1 MITRLIKNVFVMVAV
16 IAGCL
21 ASNGAVPAGYYN
33 GINGLKDSALKNKLH
48 NIINTGNSNNYSG
61 LFKNCFIHTDVRDN
75 GTWWDMY
82 SNIKRATIVN
92 NKISWTGMNREHSFP
107 KSWWGGVDNDAYT
120 DINHLYPSDGPANSA
135 KLNYPLGEVNRAY
148 IDYDNGLI
156 LVGSPVQGQGGGA
169 KYVFEPADEYKG
181 DFARTYFYM
190 VTCYQHLTWKYTYM
204 AANNAYPTLQ
214 KWAIDLLLKWHR
226 ADPVSKK
233 EINRN
238 DEVYRIQRNRNPFI
252 DYPELAEFIWGD
264 KKGQAFTSGELPPIG
279 VGSLSSPINNEVVD
293 FGDVV
298 VGHSK
303 SVTLPIRGKLTQ
315 NLSLNTYGKDF
326 ADFSIP
332 VTSVSWK
339 DVNDKGYNLV
349 ITYKPTAVA
358 ADNASLL
365 LYDGGLQGLTSYTI
379 TLKGQAHDMP
389 TFDRPVAIE
398 ATEVTESGFRVNW
411 NVPSMPETID
421 YYVVT
426 ISEYVNGEVVRKEY
440 VTEDNLNYF
449 DFSEAVSGA
458 DYTYFVQSVRFDV
471 RSPESNVISVKLG
484 GVEWLSTQPFA
495 VARIQNGIQ
504 FRCEGTHTNVC
515 IYDMT
520 GRIVSSIPEVSNGDC
535 VLLPFGAYMVVTDQ
549 SPAPVKVLVGY

>member
-1 MITRLIKNVFVMVAV
+1 MIIRFFRNILVLMVAFV
-16 IAGCL
+16 GCL
-21 ASNGAVPAGYYN
+21 SVYAAVPAGYYE

-48 NIINTGNSNNYSG
+48 SIINTGNSNNYSG

-107 KSWWGGVDNDAYT
+107 KSWWGGVENDAYT

-135 KLNYPLGEVNRAY
+135 KLNHPLGEVNRAS
-148 IDYDNGLI
+148 ISYDNGLI

-169 KYVFEPADEYKG
+169 TKVFEPADQYKG

-226 ADPVSKK
+226 ADPVSDK
-233 EINRN
+233 EIKRN

-279 VGSLSSPINNEVVD
+279 VGSLNTPINNEVVD

-298 VGHSK
+298 IGNTK
-303 SVTLPIRGKLTQ
+303 SITLPIRGKLTQ
-315 NLSLNTYGKDF
+315 NLSLQTYGKDF

-332 VTSVSWK
+332 VNSVSWK
-339 DVNDKGYNLV
+339 DVNENGYNLV

-379 TLKGQAHDMP
+379 TLKGHGQDMP
-389 TFDRPVAIE
+389 TFDRPLATA
-398 ATEVTESGFRVNW
+398 ATEVKNSGFRANW
-411 NVPSMPETID
+411 NVPSSPEIVD

-426 ISEYVNGEVVRKEY
+426 ISEYLNGEVTRREF
-440 VTEDNLNYF
+440 VTEDNSNYF
-449 DFSEAVSGA
+449 DFEEAVSGA
-458 DYTYFVQSVRFDV
+458 DYTYYVQSVRYDV

-484 GVEWLSTQPFA
+484 GVEELNTQPFA
-495 VARIQNGIQ
+495 VVRIQNGIQ
-504 FRCEGTHTNVC
+504 FRCEGTHTNAR

-520 GRIVSSIPEVSNGDC
+520 GRVVSTIPTVSDSDC

-549 SPAPVKVLVGY
+549 SKQPVKVFVGY

>member
-1 MITRLIKNVFVMVAV
+1 MITRFFRNILVLT
-16 IAGCL
+16 IAITGCL
-21 ASNGAVPAGYYN
+21 AAYAAVPAGYYD
-33 GINGLKDSALKNKLH
+33 GINGLKDSALKNRLH
-48 NIINTGNSNNYSG
+48 NIINTGNSNDYNG
-61 LFKNCFIHTDVRDN
+61 LFKNCFKRTDVRSD
-75 GTWWDMY
+75 GSWWDMY
-82 SNIKRATIVN
+82 SNIKRPVYVN
-92 NKISWTGMNREHSFP
+92 GTVKWSGMNREHSFP
-107 KSWWGGVDNDAYT
+107 KSWWGGGENDAYT
-120 DINHLYPSDGPANSA
+120 DINHLYPSDGPANMS
-135 KLNYPLGEVNRAY
+135 KSNYPLGEVNRAY

-156 LVGSPVQGQGGGA
+156 LVGNPIQGQGGGA
-169 KYVFEPADEYKG
+169 KFVFEPADEYKG

-226 ADPVSKK
+226 ADPVSTK

-238 DEVYRIQRNRNPFI
+238 DEVYKIQRNRNPFI

-279 VGSLSSPINNEVVD
+279 VGTLNTPINNEVVD

-298 VGHSK
+298 VGRTK
-303 SVTLPIRGKLTQ
+303 TITLPIRGKLTQ
-315 NLSLNTYGKDF
+315 NLSLTTYGKDF

-332 VTSVSWK
+332 VNSVSWK

-349 ITYKPTAVA
+349 ITYKPTSVA

-389 TFDRPVAIE
+389 EFDRPVATE
-398 ATEVTESGFRVNW
+398 ATEITENGFRANW
-411 NVPSMPETID
+411 DIPSRPEGVD

-426 ISEYVNGEVVRKEY
+426 ISEYINGEVTKKEL
-440 VTEDNLNYF
+440 VTEDNSNYLVF
-449 DFSEAVSGA
+449 EEGVSGA
-458 DYTYFVQSVRFDV
+458 DYTYFVQSVRYDV
-471 RSPESNVISVKLG
+471 RSPESNIISVKLG
-484 GVEWLSTQPFA
+484 GVEGLKTQPFA

-504 FRCEGTHTNVC
+504 FRCEGTHTNAR
-515 IYDMT
+515 IIDMT
-520 GRIVSSIPEVSNGDC
+520 GRIVSTLPTVSDGDC

-549 SPAPVKVLVGY
+549 SPAPLKVLVGY